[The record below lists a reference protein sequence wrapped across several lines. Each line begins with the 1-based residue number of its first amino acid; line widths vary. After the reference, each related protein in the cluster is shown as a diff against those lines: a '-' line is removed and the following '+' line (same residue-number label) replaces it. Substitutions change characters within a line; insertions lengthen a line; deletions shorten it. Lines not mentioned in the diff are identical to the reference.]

1 MSSRKRSRDQ
11 SPAEISCQTA
21 TAANAT
27 DVECQSMMLV
37 DESGATTLDFNIVSA
52 NDITQRE
59 NHVSSGRESVEAT
72 SSFHSNGT
80 GNSKLALPNRPPTI
94 VSAARFPGRE
104 KYIPLQQAESCDK
117 AVISVFGVSGCCH

>member
-21 TAANAT
+21 TTANAT

-37 DESGATTLDFNIVSA
+37 EASGAKTLDFNVVSA
-52 NDITQRE
+52 IDITQRE
-59 NHVSSGRESVEAT
+59 NHVSSDRESVEAK
-72 SSFHSNGT
+72 SSFHSNWT
-80 GNSKLALPNRPPTI
+80 GNSEFELPNCPPAI